1 MHPKPNQLTPMHLRG
16 ILQPL
21 LLLLLPTTMLTTEP
35 DPGLIPGTTTATTGV
50 ATTPIGIQ
58 IPMATTPIGIQIPMA
73 TLAPPWQLHG
83 TLPILFKCITRTLG
97 EL

>member
-1 MHPKPNQLTPMHLRG
+1 MHLKPNPLTPMHLRG

-35 DPGLIPGTTTATTGV
+35 DPGTMPGTTTTATTGV

-58 IPMATTPIGIQIPMA
+58 IPMATI
-73 TLAPPWQLHG
+73 APPWQLHG